1 MYDPELVESVHD
13 DAPERHVAVAATQLS
28 KEKFSNQ
35 LFANMIM
42 LGALTRVASF
52 DYEAM
57 QKAMLAVIPRFH
69 EQNLAALDLGH
80 TLPALVSRA

>member
-1 MYDPELVESVHD
+1 M
-13 DAPERHVAVAATQLS
+13 AVPATQLS

-42 LGALTRVASF
+42 LGALTRVASL

-57 QKAMLAVIPRFH
+57 RTAMLEVIPRFH

-80 TLPALVSRA
+80 ALPALV